1 MASLRQRFPF
11 AWRAAPWVAVL
22 AALALWPSP
31 RGRYHLPA
39 GPVRLADPDHF
50 EAAEPGRGRRAARP
64 THIPPRGLRDVAWRT
79 AREVLQDR
87 LPSVAGG
94 VTFFTLLALF
104 PAIGVFV
111 SLYGLFADVET
122 VRQQLRELAGVIP
135 REALGIVGDQMER
148 LAGRKEASLSLA
160 FLVSLG
166 LSLWS
171 ANAGMKALFEGLNTA
186 YEEVERR
193 GFLRLTLISLACTV
207 GAIAFLTLVT
217 GLLVAAPLALDWLDL
232 GRLKVLLIPLRW
244 AVLLLI
250 AIGAFAVVYRV
261 GPSRQP
267 PRWRWVA
274 PGALVAAALWLAT
287 SLGFSWY
294 VNNIAH
300 YDATYG
306 SLAAVIG
313 FMVWVWA
320 SIIVVLLGAE
330 LNSELERQTAID
342 STTGAER
349 PLGERGAQ
357 VADSVGAALRGG
369 PRDLWR
375 RLRGL
380 PPRAKTRALRQGW

>member
-1 MASLRQRFPF
+1 MASVRQRFPF
-11 AWRAAPWVAVL
+11 VWRAAPWIAVL
-22 AALALWPSP
+22 AAFALWPAP
-31 RGRYHLPA
+31 RGRLQTPA
-39 GPVRLADPDHF
+39 GPIRPADPEHF
-50 EAAEPGRGRRAARP
+50 EAAEPGRGRTAARP

-79 AREVLQDR
+79 AREVLDDR

-111 SLYGLFADVET
+111 SLYGLFADIEM

-135 REALGIVGDQMER
+135 REVLAIVGDQMER
-148 LAGRKEASLSLA
+148 LAVREEASLSLA
-160 FLVSLG
+160 FVVSFL
-166 LSLWS
+166 LSIWS

-193 GFLRLTLISLACTV
+193 GFIRLTLISLTCTV
-207 GAIAFLTLVT
+207 GAILFLTVVT
-217 GLLVAAPLALDWLDL
+217 GLLVAAPLALDWLGL
-232 GRLKVLLIPLRW
+232 ERLKVLMIPLRW

-250 AIGAFAVVYRV
+250 AVGAFAMVYRI

-267 PRWRWVA
+267 PRWRWVG
-274 PGALVAAALWLAT
+274 PGAIVAAALWLAT

-320 SIIVVLLGAE
+320 SVIMVLIGAE
-330 LNSELERQTAID
+330 LNSELERQTAVD
-342 STTGAER
+342 STTGPSR

-357 VADSVGAALRGG
+357 VADSVGAGLHGGVDDLIGLLR
-369 PRDLWR
+369 R
-375 RLRGL
+375 R
-380 PPRAKTRALRQGW
+380 PPSRARTRALRGR

>member
-1 MASLRQRFPF
+1 MAAVRQRFPF
-11 AWRAAPWVAVL
+11 VWRAAPWVAGL
-22 AALALWPSP
+22 AVLALWPAP
-31 RGRYHLPA
+31 RGRSNLLAEP
-39 GPVRLADPDHF
+39 PRPADPDHF
-50 EAAEPGRGRRAARP
+50 EAAEPGRGRAAARP

-79 AREVLQDR
+79 AREVLDDR

-135 REALGIVGDQMER
+135 REALGVVGDQMER
-148 LAGRKEASLSLA
+148 LAGREEASLSLA
-160 FLVSLG
+160 FGVSLG

-193 GFLRLTLISLACTV
+193 SFLRLTLISLACTL
-207 GAIAFLTLVT
+207 GAILFLTVVT
-217 GLLVAAPLALDWLDL
+217 GLLVAAPLVLDWLDL
-232 GRLKVLLIPLRW
+232 ERLKVLLIPLRW

-250 AIGAFAVVYRV
+250 AVGAFAVVYRL

-274 PGALVAAALWLAT
+274 PGAWLAAVLWLAT
-287 SLGFSWY
+287 SLAFSWY
-294 VNNIAH
+294 VNNIGH

-320 SIIVVLLGAE
+320 SVIVVLTGAE
-330 LNSELERQTAID
+330 LNSELEHQTAVD
-342 STTGAER
+342 STTGSAR
-349 PLGERGAQ
+349 PIGERGAH
-357 VADSVGAALRGG
+357 VADSVGAALHGG
-369 PRDLWR
+369 PRDLVR
-375 RLRGL
+375 ILRSRLSSRT
-380 PPRAKTRALRQGW
+380 RTRAPRKE

>member
-1 MASLRQRFPF
+1 MAAIRQRFPV
-11 AWRAAPWVAVL
+11 AWRAAPWIAGL
-22 AALALWPSP
+22 TALALWPAP
-31 RGRYHLPA
+31 RGRSNLPA
-39 GPVRLADPDHF
+39 GPRRPVDPDHF
-50 EAAEPGRGRRAARP
+50 EAAEPGRGRSAARP
-64 THIPPRGLRDVAWRT
+64 THIPPPGLRDVAWRT

-111 SLYGLFADVET
+111 SLYGLFADVEM
-122 VRQQLRELAGVIP
+122 VREQLRELAGVIP
-135 REALGIVGDQMER
+135 REVLGIVGDQMER
-148 LAGRKEASLSLA
+148 LAGREEASLSLA
-160 FLVSLG
+160 FGVSLG
-166 LSLWS
+166 LSIWS

-193 GFLRLTLISLACTV
+193 SFLRLTLTSLACTV
-207 GAIAFLTLVT
+207 GAILFLTLVT
-217 GLLVAAPLALDWLDL
+217 GLLVAAPLALDWLGL
-232 GRLKVLLIPLRW
+232 ERLKVLLIPLRW

-250 AIGAFAVVYRV
+250 AVGAFAVVYRI

-267 PRWRWVA
+267 PRWRWVT
-274 PGALVAAALWLAT
+274 PGALLAAALWLAT

-320 SIIVVLLGAE
+320 SVIVVLVGAE
-330 LNSELERQTAID
+330 LNSELEHQTAVD
-342 STTGAER
+342 STTGPDR

-357 VADSVGAALRGG
+357 VADSVGAGLHGG
-369 PRDLWR
+369 IGDLVGFLKS
-375 RLRGL
+375 RL
-380 PPRAKTRALRQGW
+380 PSRAKTRALRQR